1 MTTATIIAVIAVAM
15 AAGAVTTLFGFGFS
29 LVAVPL
35 LSVALGPRDAVATA
49 TILAFLAT
57 AAFLGRFHHHVE
69 WTIARRQV
77 VAAAFGM
84 PLGLLVLIYASAA
97 FLRIAIAA
105 AVVVAV
111 FVLARG
117 LRIHSEGPLSDLGAG
132 FLSGVLNTSVGT
144 NGPPLVA
151 VNQSRGLEPQA
162 FRSTLAAVF
171 AFSALIANPM
181 MWAAGRYTSTVL
193 TAATIGIPA
202 MFVGWFVGIRLHR
215 HVNPERFR
223 VLVLGLLLA
232 GAATAAAGA
241 LFR

>member
-1 MTTATIIAVIAVAM
+1 VTTTTVIAVIAVAM
-15 AAGAVTTLFGFGFS
+15 AAGVVTTLFGFGFS

-35 LSVALGPRDAVATA
+35 LSVTLGPRDAVAVA

-57 AAFLGRFHHHVE
+57 AAFLGRFRDHVQ
-69 WTIARRQV
+69 WTIARRQI
-77 VAAAFGM
+77 AAAALGM
-84 PLGLLVLIYASAA
+84 PLGLLVLVYASVA
-97 FLRIAIAA
+97 FLQLAIAA
-105 AVVVAV
+105 AVVSAV

-117 LRIHSEGPLSDLGAG
+117 FTIHTEGPLSDLGAG

-151 VNQSRGLEPQA
+151 VNQSRGLEPHV

-171 AFSALIANPM
+171 AFSSLIANPM

-193 TAATIGIPA
+193 TAAAVGIPS
-202 MFVGWFVGIRLHR
+202 MFVGWYVGVRLHR
-215 HVNPERFR
+215 HVDPQRFR
-223 VLVLGLLLA
+223 ALVLGLLLVT
-232 GAATAAAGA
+232 AATAAAGA